1 MTTARH
7 RKDALSVGE
16 YAAISLII
24 RPLSRERRKTL
35 NMRMKCDPKKLP
47 VPLLKPTKPVD
58 IGTDKMSYI
67 QQDASREQPKSH
79 YSAWTEQ
86 EERVLIKL
94 KKRGLRN
101 VMIAKK
107 MGRSYESVKT
117 KLKLLNKQGK
127 INDEEKDI

>member
-1 MTTARH
+1 
-7 RKDALSVGE
+7 
-16 YAAISLII
+16 
-24 RPLSRERRKTL
+24 
-35 NMRMKCDPKKLP
+35 MRMKCDPRKLP

-58 IGTDKMSYI
+58 IGADKMSYI
-67 QQDASREQPKSH
+67 PQDVSSKQPKSH

-86 EERVLIKL
+86 EERVLLKL

-127 INDEEKDI
+127 INDEDKDT

>member
-1 MTTARH
+1 
-7 RKDALSVGE
+7 
-16 YAAISLII
+16 
-24 RPLSRERRKTL
+24 
-35 NMRMKCDPKKLP
+35 MRMKCDPKKLP

-67 QQDASREQPKSH
+67 PQDVSSKQPKSH

-86 EERVLIKL
+86 KE
-94 KKRGLRN
+94 RGLRN
-101 VMIAKK
+101 VKKTKK

-127 INDEEKDI
+127 INDEDKDT